1 MNNFNQDYT
10 AFLKNFEQ
18 NLKHLFQEKH
28 DIDQLSLQR
37 GLPPEL
43 LKEIMDHVPL
53 SVAVPAAFGGRG
65 CKVKECLGI
74 LSAASYES
82 LSLSLT
88 FGINIALFLEPVA
101 KYGNEDIKKGIF
113 DRFLHDQN
121 MGGLMITEPNFG
133 SDALNMRTTN
143 VATADGY
150 KIKGTKHWQGLTGMA
165 NYWIVATRNE
175 GNDGSLSR
183 DIDFFV
189 CDDTKAAQK
198 ITVEEY
204 YDNAGLYLI
213 PYGLNQLDLT
223 VPKSHKLQPETT
235 GIKMMLDI
243 LHRSRMQFPGMG
255 MGFIKRMLD
264 EAYNQCYNRKVGV
277 GNLLGM
283 DNVKFQ
289 ISRLQAAYTICSAM
303 CAKSSSISG
312 IQNNLATEG
321 LEANTM
327 KTVVTDLMQEAAQ
340 LLVQLSGAK
349 GYRTSHIGGRGIM
362 DSRPFQIFEGSNE
375 MLYAQIGEMIIK
387 AMKKQKQPQL
397 YQYLKEFSLTA
408 KATDHFRNGLSFS
421 PEEQLA
427 QRKLV
432 DLGRIVA
439 RIICVGYVIEL
450 GEKGF
455 RKELVANCIIMLQQ
469 EVASLITSLRFN
481 NAVIEVSDYH
491 MDSLWLDFA

>member
-1 MNNFNQDYT
+1 MNNFNQEFPE
-10 AFLKNFEQ
+10 FLKNFEQ

-53 SVAVPAAFGGRG
+53 SVAIPSAFGGRG
-65 CKVKECLGI
+65 SKVKECLGI

-101 KYGNEDIKKGIF
+101 KYGNEEIKQGIF
-113 DRFLHDQN
+113 DRFLHEQN

-143 VATADGY
+143 VATEEGY

-175 GNDGSLSR
+175 GNDASLSR

-189 CDDTKAAQK
+189 CDDTKPDQK

-213 PYGLNQLDLT
+213 PYGLNQLDLN
-223 VPKSHKLQPETT
+223 VPKNHKLQPETT

-264 EAYNQCYNRKVGV
+264 EAYNQCNNRKVGI

-312 IQNNLATEG
+312 IENNLATEG

-327 KTVVTDLMQEAAQ
+327 KTVVTDFMQEAAQ

-349 GYRTSHIGGRGIM
+349 GYRTTHIGGRGIM

-397 YQYLKEFSLTA
+397 YQYLKDFPLTS
-408 KATDHFRNGLSFS
+408 KATDYFKHELSFN
-421 PEEQLA
+421 PDEQLA
-427 QRKLV
+427 QRKMV
-432 DLGRIVA
+432 DLGKIVA